1 MANDI
6 KTVLVTGGAGY
17 VGSVLVPKLLA
28 KGYHVKVLD
37 LYLYEPEVFS
47 SHRGP
52 ALEEIK
58 GDNREDATLAWAL
71 QGTDAVIHLACISN
85 DPSFELDPELGK
97 SINYDAM
104 VKLVARSR
112 EARIRRFIF
121 ASTSSVYGV
130 KEAENVTEDLSLA
143 PLTDYSKF
151 KAMGEELLMNERAP
165 HFAAVAIRSAT
176 VCGYSPRM
184 RFDLTVNILTNHAW
198 SNGKI
203 IVLGGEQK
211 RPNVHIQDITDLYAK
226 LLELPSKAIHRKI
239 YNFGAKNH
247 SVSEI
252 ANIVKEVVEKNA
264 QKPVE
269 IEHRSAGDDKRS
281 YHISSEKIRQELGV
295 MAQYNVHDAVADL
308 CAAFRGGQFHDS
320 LNAEKY
326 FNVKLMQSVGLK

>member
-28 KGYHVKVLD
+28 KGYKVKGLD

-52 ALEEIK
+52 ALEEIR
-58 GDNREDATLAWAL
+58 GDIRDGAVLGRTLR
-71 QGTDAVIHLACISN
+71 GVDAVIHLACITN

-104 VKLVARSR
+104 VKIVAHSRS
-112 EARIRRFIF
+112 AGVKRFVY

-130 KEAENVTEDLSLA
+130 KEVENVTEELPLE

-151 KAMGEELLMNERAP
+151 KAMGEELLMGEGALY
-165 HFAAVAIRSAT
+165 FTAVAIRSAT

-198 SNGKI
+198 NNGAI

-211 RPNVHIQDITDLYAK
+211 RPNIHIEDITDLYAQ
-226 LLELPSKAIHRKI
+226 LLEFPRDMIHKKI
-239 YNFGAKNH
+239 YNFGAMNY
-247 SVSEI
+247 SVSDI
-252 ANIVKEVVEKNA
+252 ARIVKEVVEAEAKRPI
-264 QKPVE
+264 K
-269 IEHRSAGDDKRS
+269 IEYKEAGDDKRS
-281 YHISSEKIRQELGV
+281 YHISSEKIKRELDIIPAKSV
-295 MAQYNVHDAVADL
+295 RDAVADL
-308 CAAFRGGQFHDS
+308 CAAFRGGAFEDP
-320 LNAEKY
+320 LNNEKY
-326 FNVKLMQSVGLK
+326 FNVKLMRDIRIA